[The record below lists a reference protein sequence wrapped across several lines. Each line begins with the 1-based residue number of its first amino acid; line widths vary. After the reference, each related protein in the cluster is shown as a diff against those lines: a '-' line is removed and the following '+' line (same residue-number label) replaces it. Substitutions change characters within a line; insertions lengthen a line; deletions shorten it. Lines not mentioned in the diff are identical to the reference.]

1 MEFINTLIS
10 ECKVLAWTRL
20 PSATGPV
27 SSRIGTPWS
36 TSWRRTVSRSFSCS
50 SSTSSRLHSSSKD
63 LSVSVPSIH
72 LSTGFIY
79 PFYFI
84 SLLPL
89 LPPTDYSFMS
99 EHLDL
104 RHVMGVGIAITRGSA
119 ASLSFCYCLLL
130 LTMSRNLLT
139 KLKEHSLHQVRL
151 FNNNFVGSNILE
163 CPFLFPVHPIGF
175 PLGVPQDLRL
185 HRPLLLHHAHH
196 GPSRQLLPRGNPA
209 GRAPPLS
216 VQGA

>member
-1 MEFINTLIS
+1 MQSFGLDSIAERNRSGFLKNWDAMVNFLEENRQPIFFLFVFYVITIALFVERFIRECTIYSSFYWVYIS
-10 ECKVLAWTRL
+10 
-20 PSATGPV
+20 
-27 SSRIGTPWS
+27 
-36 TSWRRTVSRSFSCS
+36 
-50 SSTSSRLHSSSKD
+50 
-63 LSVSVPSIH
+63 
-72 LSTGFIY
+72 
-79 PFYFI
+79 FYFI

-163 CPFLFPVHPIGF
+163 FPFFLSSTSHWIPTWSSTRSAPAPPSSSPSCTPWAISSTFTTWE
-175 PLGVPQDLRL
+175 
-185 HRPLLLHHAHH
+185 
-196 GPSRQLLPRGNPA
+196 PSR
-209 GRAPPLS
+209 
-216 VQGA
+216 